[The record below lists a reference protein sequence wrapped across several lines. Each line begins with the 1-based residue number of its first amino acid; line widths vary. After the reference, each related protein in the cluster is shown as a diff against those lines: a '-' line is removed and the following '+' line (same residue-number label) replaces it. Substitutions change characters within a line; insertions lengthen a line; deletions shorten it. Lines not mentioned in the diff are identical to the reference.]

1 MMLEQL
7 EIFGKK
13 SKVLSIPFTL
23 YQNKFQADHR
33 FKHKNKRKI
42 KLYNTERK
50 QEI

>member
-13 SKVLSIPFTL
+13 SKILYIPFTL
-23 YQNKFQADHR
+23 YQNKFQVDHR

-42 KLYNTERK
+42 KPYNTERK